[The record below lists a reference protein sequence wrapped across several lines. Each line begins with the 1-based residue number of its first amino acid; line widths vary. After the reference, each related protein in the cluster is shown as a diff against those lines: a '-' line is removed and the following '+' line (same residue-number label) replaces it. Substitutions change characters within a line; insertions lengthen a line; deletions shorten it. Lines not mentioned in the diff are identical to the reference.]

1 MVYLTVIGGNI
12 KPKGAQVSKLAER
25 DFLTGFY
32 LRESFDTYLKQLL
45 MESGVRK
52 RKFSVILLDLDHF
65 KKFNDKFGHLFGDE
79 VLRYFSSTLRLSFP
93 QGTSRTFRYGGDEFL
108 IILPDTNLKEAW
120 NMAIRFKYNLTHRP
134 FLYRN
139 KLFKLTASC
148 GISGFPAD
156 GTEAEELIKKA
167 DQAMYFSK
175 RRGRNRTTMSSRI
188 TILKLRRFA
197 CIILAILLTVSL
209 AFISYRKTLKEPISH
224 IMEGLGKVRVTTAPR
239 GKDLD
244 TVVLKSGGELK
255 GKVLSVTDTSV
266 TIDVSMGRG
275 LATTMIKRSEVSDII
290 YASDATPL
298 E

>member
-1 MVYLTVIGGNI
+1 M
-12 KPKGAQVSKLAER
+12 SKLAER

-32 LRESFDTYLKQLL
+32 LRESFDAFLKQLL

-52 RKFSVILLDLDHF
+52 RKFSVVLLDLDHF

-108 IILPDTNLKEAW
+108 IILPETGLKEAW
-120 NMAIRFKYNLTHRP
+120 DMANRFKYNLSHRP

-156 GTEAEELIKKA
+156 GADAEALIKKA

-197 CIILAILLTVSL
+197 WIFLTVILMILLAFGTYRRSL
-209 AFISYRKTLKEPISH
+209 KQPIGRL
-224 IMEGLGKVRVTTAPR
+224 MKGLGAVRVTTVP
-239 GKDLD
+239 GEKDLD
-244 TVVLKSGGELK
+244 TVVLRSGGSLK

-290 YASDATPL
+290 YASDVTAL